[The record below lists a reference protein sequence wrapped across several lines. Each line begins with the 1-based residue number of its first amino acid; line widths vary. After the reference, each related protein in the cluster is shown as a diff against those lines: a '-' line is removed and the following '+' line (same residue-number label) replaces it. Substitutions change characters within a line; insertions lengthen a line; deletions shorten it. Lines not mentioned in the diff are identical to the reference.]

1 MSQDRSIPPLDP
13 WPVEL
18 AQAAVAA
25 THNVLL
31 TLDATGTIQHANP
44 AALQALCLQLPA
56 VCGRHFVD
64 LLDVGSRAKGQRLLA
79 DVLSHS
85 STAVVELNHVTGD
98 GNIVMIGYR
107 ALLLPQTAAGPQVLL
122 IGQATAE
129 MVATT
134 ERLIAL
140 NRRLSALFTLAATA
154 SRSLI
159 LPDLLQQALAVILTE
174 LQLQAGAIL
183 LAAVPVELDR
193 ALHAP
198 REPHQL
204 RVAAHQGFAPAF
216 VERLADIESLT
227 AFWNTTTRAEQQSV
241 VQGTA
246 DEVGMQVSDLLYAT
260 GPLLTVGATPIMA
273 ETNLLGWLYVVTD
286 RYDALPPDE
295 LELLSSVGNLLG
307 PPVENARLYD
317 ALRET
322 SGQLGAVLDGIDSG
336 VLLTDQDGL
345 VRYANARLGSLLEVT
360 VAEWPGQ
367 PRADIMRS
375 ALQPVTQH
383 TALFEGELWQ
393 VVAGEGRI
401 LRRFVQ
407 PVADHTGQPLGS
419 LEVYSDVTQ
428 LLKTDQLRDEF
439 VAAAAHDLKTPVT
452 AVKGYAQIAL
462 RVASKL
468 NEPRLVQQ
476 LTMINAR
483 SDDLALLMDSLLD
496 MSRIQAGRLQLQIS
510 PVLVQDLVK
519 HVIKHFDFDLQR
531 KQRTIT
537 CQLPDEPL
545 EVAWDRHR
553 MEGVLINLIGNAL
566 KYSPDGGDIHLYARR
581 IMQTA
586 DQGSYAVELTV
597 TDHGIGIPPAER
609 ELIFQRFYRAREAVE
624 HGFRGTGIGLYISHM
639 IVHLHGG
646 QMRAADALHGGQGTT
661 MHIVLP
667 TTAASAQHAGGM
679 EDSPTV

>member
-1 MSQDRSIPPLDP
+1 MFHHRSIPPLDT

-18 AQAAVAA
+18 AQAAVEA
-25 THNVLL
+25 THDLLL

-44 AALQALCLQLPA
+44 AALQALSLPA
-56 VCGRHFVD
+56 VRGRHFVD
-64 LLDVGSRAKGQRLLA
+64 LLDVGSRAKGLRLLEH
-79 DVLSHS
+79 VLGQSA
-85 STAVVELNHVTGD
+85 TAFVELNHVTGD

-107 ALLLPQTAAGPQVLL
+107 AVLLPQTAAGSQVLL
-122 IGQATAE
+122 IGQPTAE
-129 MVATT
+129 TVATT

-159 LPDLLQQALAVILTE
+159 LAQLLQQALSVILTE
-174 LQLQAGAIL
+174 LHLQAGVIL
-183 LAAVPVELDR
+183 LADVPVELER
-193 ALHAP
+193 ALLAP
-198 REPHQL
+198 PEPHQL
-204 RVAAHQGFAPAF
+204 RVVAHQGFAPTF
-216 VERLADIESLT
+216 VEQLADIERLA
-227 AFWNTTTRAEQQSV
+227 AFWNASTRAEQQSV

-246 DEVGMQVSDLLYAT
+246 DEVGIQAADLEYAA
-260 GPLLTVGATPIMA
+260 GPLLTVTATPIMA
-273 ETNLLGWLYVVTD
+273 ETNLLGWLYVITD

-322 SGQLGAVLDGIDSG
+322 SGQLSAVLDGIDSG
-336 VLLTDQDGL
+336 VLLTDQSGI

-360 VAEWPGQ
+360 VAAWPGQ
-367 PRADIMRS
+367 QRADIMRL
-375 ALQPVTQH
+375 ALQPVTQQSP
-383 TALFEGELWQ
+383 LFEGELWQ

-519 HVIKHFDFDLQR
+519 HVTKHFDFDLQR

-537 CQLPDEPL
+537 CQLPEEPL

-566 KYSPDGGDIHLYARR
+566 KYSPDGGDIHLQAQRV
-581 IMQTA
+581 MEKA
-586 DQGSYAVELTV
+586 NQGDDAVVLTV

-609 ELIFQRFYRAREAVE
+609 ELIFQRFYRVREAVE
-624 HGFRGTGIGLYISHM
+624 RGFRGTGIGLYISQM
-639 IVHLHGG
+639 IVSLHGG
-646 QMRAADALHGGQGTT
+646 RMWASDALHGGRGTT

-667 TTAASAQHAGGM
+667 TTAAPAPDDAGM
-679 EDSPTV
+679 DAPPPE